1 MPCWRRRRRRTR
13 RGRRRFEEFEGGE
26 REGSQMKIVGGGGP
40 VDAEHLSFE
49 FYARW
54 VADAYTRENNTW
66 SKRNYE
72 QKIVDKAQMQQGLLR
87 ESCVYL
93 QMRSSPTTART
104 WPFPQSVEGTP
115 HSSHSTKTSFTRQTC
130 HPLSNFDS
138 TSQPTTASLPP
149 FVIVKQDSLERLRP
163 RLAPHQG

>member
-54 VADAYTRENNTW
+54 MADAYTRENNTW
-66 SKRNYE
+66 SKWNYE
-72 QKIVDKAQMQQGLLR
+72 QKIVDKAQMLQGLLR

-115 HSSHSTKTSFTRQTC
+115 IPAIVPKHPSPGRLAIPYQTSIQRVNQQPQASP
-130 HPLSNFDS
+130 PLSLSNK
-138 TSQPTTASLPP
+138 TP
-149 FVIVKQDSLERLRP
+149 LR
-163 RLAPHQG
+163 G